1 MKATLKVKNQ
11 AEIKKNETNKQNQNQ
26 KIQPLPSREQKNDA
40 K

>member
-11 AEIKKNETNKQNQNQ
+11 AEIKNETNKQKRNQ